1 MSLWGRIF
9 GINRNPEYERGIR
22 YYNEGK
28 YELAVAEL
36 EKAIPKAGKDD
47 PIYALGMFYAAES
60 HAHIGTAK
68 FLGGDPEEAL
78 THFQKAVHE
87 NPTYPDIYY
96 RMGVIHH
103 RLGRPAEATVNL
115 RRAVELNPNYFEAIC
130 YLGIVLYETGSRDEA
145 DEIFKKALKIGSE
158 SPSPISKFLS
168 DHLAG
173 RETDIPPLT
182 SLKQVIRSDAEFD
195 TALREGIEAFNMG
208 IFEDAVRHFS
218 AASEIHP
225 DYADVRFK
233 LALAHLRAG
242 SHAEARKGLE
252 AAISINPQYAEAYF
266 YLGVSHLDERR
277 YREALEQFEKAALI
291 KPDFADLQCF
301 LGSTYF
307 YLGELDKARIALER
321 SLKLSPGYGK
331 ARYYYGLLLYALGDR
346 KHAIEHL
353 SDATKG
359 EDKKGAVDLSFAL
372 VHLREGNLEEAMV
385 VLRDILE
392 AGGESADI
400 LYFIGEC
407 YLRMEKPSEA
417 ERFFRHSL
425 EVNPHFLRAKEKLA
439 HVMIRNGEYEAAEKI
454 LDPPESDFADLYK
467 ILGDIKFYRGELEAA
482 ERFYRKS
489 LGVNSEYSEANLSL
503 ALTLRNEG
511 REAEAEELLKK
522 LIEHDPENVLARN
535 LLGRGPL
542 DFETRGAGG

>member
-1 MSLWGRIF
+1 VSLWGKIF
-9 GINRNPEYERGIR
+9 GISRNPEYERGIKL
-22 YYNEGK
+22 YNEGK

-36 EKAIPKAGKDD
+36 ERAIPKAGKDD

-68 FLGGDPEEAL
+68 FLGGDPAEAL
-78 THFQKAVHE
+78 VHFQKAVAE
-87 NPTYPDIYY
+87 NPTYPDIFY

-103 RLGRPAEATVNL
+103 RLGALDEALVNL
-115 RRAVELNPNYFEAIC
+115 RKAVELNPNYFEATC
-130 YLGIVLYETGSRDEA
+130 YLGIVLYEKGERDEA
-145 DEIFKKALKIGSE
+145 DGVFQRALKIGSE

-182 SLKQVIRSDAEFD
+182 SLKQVMRSDAEFD
-195 TALREGIEAFNMG
+195 TALREGIEAYNTG
-208 IFEDAVRHFS
+208 SFEDAVRAFTL
-218 AASEIHP
+218 ASEIHP

-233 LALAHLRAG
+233 LALAHLRSGA
-242 SHAEARKGLE
+242 HDEARRGLE
-252 AAISINPQYAEAYF
+252 AAISINPRYAEAYF
-266 YLGVSHLDERR
+266 YLGITHLDERH
-277 YREALEQFEKAALI
+277 YREALGQFERAAGI
-291 KPDFADLQCF
+291 KPEYADLQCF
-301 LGSTYF
+301 LGATYF
-307 YLGELDKARIALER
+307 YLGELDMARTALER
-321 SLKLSPGYGK
+321 SLQLSPAYGK

-346 KHAIEHL
+346 KRAIEYL
-353 SDATKG
+353 SDATRS
-359 EDKKGAVDLSFAL
+359 EERKGAVDLSFAL
-372 VHLREGNLEEAMV
+372 VHLREGNLEEAMM
-385 VLRDILE
+385 VLKDILA
-392 AGGESADI
+392 AGGESADV

-407 YLRMEKPSEA
+407 YLLMDKFPDA

-425 EVNPHFLRAKEKLA
+425 EINPRFLRAKQKLA
-439 HVMIRNGEYEAAEKI
+439 HVLIKKGDYAAAEKI
-454 LDPPESDFADLYK
+454 LDPPTADFADLFK

-511 REAEAEELLKK
+511 REGEAEALLKK

-542 DFETRGAGG
+542 DLEPHPEP